1 MTHNTTAPAL
11 LGLPG
16 DGQWL
21 AFGKAMA
28 TAAATKIMPPA
39 YGQKAVAPSGAVVV
53 PQQFTADPARNRHRA
68 LIDSE
73 LKSQNPVVA
82 PAARTILSL
91 TQLSC
96 A

>member
-53 PQQFTADPARNRHRA
+53 PQ
-68 LIDSE
+68 
-73 LKSQNPVVA
+73 
-82 PAARTILSL
+82 
-91 TQLSC
+91 
-96 A
+96 

>member
-1 MTHNTTAPAL
+1 MNAARRAAVPARYRARRPDTGMTHNTTAPAL

-21 AFGKAMA
+21 AVGKAMA

-53 PQQFTADPARNRHRA
+53 PQ
-68 LIDSE
+68 
-73 LKSQNPVVA
+73 
-82 PAARTILSL
+82 
-91 TQLSC
+91 
-96 A
+96 